1 MKYTLVL
8 FVIALILATTKA
20 KAEAVPEYMRDGVIK
35 VTLRD
40 GKTYDFSL
48 NDWKVVPRLGELA
61 PQEAPAQLAKKPA
74 EEREERKNRITLH
87 GGIGYN
93 GGLKVTNLGGGAFR
107 VDPDRGFVYGAT
119 YARKISERWSLSA
132 TALSNETYTLG
143 VGFDF

>member
-1 MKYTLVL
+1 MKYTIVL
-8 FVIALILATTKA
+8 FVIALILATSKA

-35 VTLRD
+35 VTLKD

-61 PQEAPAQLAKKPA
+61 PQEATPQLAKKPA

-87 GGIGYN
+87 GGIGYD
-93 GGLKVTNLGGGAFR
+93 GLKVTNLGPGAYR
-107 VDPDRGFVYGAT
+107 VDPAQRFVYGAT
-119 YARKISERWSLSA
+119 YARKISNRWSLSA